1 MNLVWSLKQRDKHM
15 IQVSLGT
22 LMVPNTFLPDE
33 QFGWALFPLSQPL
46 LTAVLRICHRHLGP
60 DRRELQIHSPPRD

>member
-22 LMVPNTFLPDE
+22 LVIPNALFPDK
-33 QFGWALFPLSQPL
+33 QFGWALFSLRQIP

-60 DRRELQIHSPPRD
+60 DRHELHIHGPPRD